1 MAFIRLFWYY
11 IKVYYFWEVII
22 VLKRITSVLT
32 AVILIVSMLSGCGNS
47 TESGSG
53 FKIGI
58 MTGTVAQGE
67 EEYRTAQML
76 KEKYPDIIECV
87 TYPDNFVKEQET
99 TIANM
104 MQLAS
109 DPDIKVIIMCI
120 GITGASSAFEKVKEE
135 RPDILLICG
144 NTVEDPDMM
153 ADIVDI
159 LIHPDEVNMGYT
171 IPQQAKEMG
180 AETLVHYS
188 FPRHMAS
195 PLYKERFEIMKEEC
209 ERLGITFVE
218 ETCPDPMG
226 DLGIS
231 GAQMFMLEDI
241 PKKVAQYGKNTA
253 FFNTN
258 CSMQEPLIKASLD
271 NGAIVAQQCCPSPY
285 HGYPGALGISVDEEH
300 AGDTDYIINAIKEKV
315 AEKNGT
321 GRFSTW
327 ETPVNMTIIESAVEY
342 AIKYGNGETNGKN
355 DPVALQ
361 EAFDKVAGE
370 GNITMSNYKSVIT
383 GEELSNVYMILGK
396 YVNF

>member
-1 MAFIRLFWYY
+1 M
-11 IKVYYFWEVII
+11 
-22 VLKRITSVLT
+22 LKRITSVLT

-47 TESGSG
+47 TESGNG

-120 GITGASSAFEKVKEE
+120 GITGASSAFEKLKEE

>member
-1 MAFIRLFWYY
+1 M
-11 IKVYYFWEVII
+11 
-22 VLKRITSVLT
+22 LKRITSVLT

-300 AGDTDYIINAIKEKV
+300 AGDTEYIINAIKEKV

>member
-1 MAFIRLFWYY
+1 M
-11 IKVYYFWEVII
+11 
-22 VLKRITSVLT
+22 LKRITSVLT

-120 GITGASSAFEKVKEE
+120 GITGTSSAFEKVKEE

-342 AIKYGNGETNGKN
+342 AIKYCNGETNGKN
-355 DPVALQ
+355 DPLALQ

>member
-1 MAFIRLFWYY
+1 M
-11 IKVYYFWEVII
+11 
-22 VLKRITSVLT
+22 LKRITSVLT

>member
-1 MAFIRLFWYY
+1 
-11 IKVYYFWEVII
+11 
-22 VLKRITSVLT
+22 
-32 AVILIVSMLSGCGNS
+32 
-47 TESGSG
+47 
-53 FKIGI
+53 
-58 MTGTVAQGE
+58 
-67 EEYRTAQML
+67 
-76 KEKYPDIIECV
+76 
-87 TYPDNFVKEQET
+87 
-99 TIANM
+99 
-104 MQLAS
+104 
-109 DPDIKVIIMCI
+109 
-120 GITGASSAFEKVKEE
+120 
-135 RPDILLICG
+135 
-144 NTVEDPDMM
+144 
-153 ADIVDI
+153 
-159 LIHPDEVNMGYT
+159 
-171 IPQQAKEMG
+171 
-180 AETLVHYS
+180 
-188 FPRHMAS
+188 
-195 PLYKERFEIMKEEC
+195 
-209 ERLGITFVE
+209 
-218 ETCPDPMG
+218 
-226 DLGIS
+226 
-231 GAQMFMLEDI
+231 MFMLEDI

>member
-1 MAFIRLFWYY
+1 M
-11 IKVYYFWEVII
+11 IKKII
-22 VLKRITSVLT
+22 SVFM
-32 AVILIVSMLSGCGNS
+32 AVILIISVFSGCSANESSES
-47 TESGSG
+47 TG

-67 EEYRTAQML
+67 EEYRAAQMI
-76 KEKYPDIIECV
+76 KEKYGDMIECV

-109 DPDIKVIIMCI
+109 DPDIKAIIMCI
-120 GITGASSAFEKVKEE
+120 GITGASAAFEKVREE

-144 NTVEDPDMM
+144 NTVEDPDMLSQ
-153 ADIVDI
+153 IVDI

-171 IPQQAKEMG
+171 IPQQAKDMG
-180 AETLVHYS
+180 AETFVHYS
-188 FPRHMAS
+188 FPRHMSS
-195 PLYKERFEIMKEEC
+195 PLYKERFDIMKEEC
-209 ERLGITFVE
+209 ERLGIKFVE

-231 GAQMFMLEDI
+231 GAQMFILEDI
-241 PKKVAQYGKNTA
+241 PKKVEKYGKNTC

-271 NGAIVAQQCCPSPY
+271 SGAIVAQQCCPSPY
-285 HGYPGALGISVDEEH
+285 HGYPTALGISVDDEN
-300 AGDTDYIINAIKEKV
+300 AGNTDYIIEAIREKV

-342 AIKYGNGETNGKN
+342 AIKYCNCETNGKN
-355 DPVALQ
+355 DPEALKQ
-361 EAFDKVAGE
+361 AFDTVAGTDKVK
-370 GNITMSNYKSVIT
+370 ISNYKSLVT
-383 GEELSNVYMILGK
+383 DEEISNVYMILEN

>member
-1 MAFIRLFWYY
+1 M
-11 IKVYYFWEVII
+11 
-22 VLKRITSVLT
+22 LKRITSVLT

-342 AIKYGNGETNGKN
+342 AIKYCNGETNGKN
-355 DPVALQ
+355 DPLALQ

>member
-1 MAFIRLFWYY
+1 M
-11 IKVYYFWEVII
+11 IKKII
-22 VLKRITSVLT
+22 SVFM
-32 AVILIVSMLSGCGNS
+32 AVILIISVFSGCSANESSES
-47 TESGSG
+47 TG

-67 EEYRTAQML
+67 EEYRAAQMI
-76 KEKYPDIIECV
+76 KEKYGDMIECV

-109 DPDIKVIIMCI
+109 DPDIKAIIMCI
-120 GITGASSAFEKVKEE
+120 GITGASAAFEKVREE

-144 NTVEDPDMM
+144 NTVEDPDMLSQ
-153 ADIVDI
+153 IVDV

-171 IPQQAKEMG
+171 IPQQAKDMG
-180 AETLVHYS
+180 AETFVHYS
-188 FPRHMAS
+188 FPRHMSS
-195 PLYKERFEIMKEEC
+195 PLYKERFDIMKEEC
-209 ERLGITFVE
+209 ERLGIKFVE

-226 DLGIS
+226 DLVIS
-231 GAQMFMLEDI
+231 GAQMFILEDI
-241 PKKVAQYGKNTA
+241 PKKVEEYGKNTC

-271 NGAIVAQQCCPSPY
+271 SGAIVAQQCCPSPY
-285 HGYPGALGISVDEEH
+285 HGYPTALGISVDDEN
-300 AGDTDYIINAIKEKV
+300 AGNTDYIIEAIRQKV

-342 AIKYGNGETNGKN
+342 AIKYCNGETNGKN
-355 DPVALQ
+355 DPEALKQ
-361 EAFDKVAGE
+361 AFDTVAGTDKVK
-370 GNITMSNYKSVIT
+370 ISNYKSLVT
-383 GEELSNVYMILGK
+383 DEEVSNVYMILEN

>member
-1 MAFIRLFWYY
+1 M
-11 IKVYYFWEVII
+11 
-22 VLKRITSVLT
+22 LKRITSVLT

-342 AIKYGNGETNGKN
+342 AIKYCNGETNGKN

>member
-1 MAFIRLFWYY
+1 M
-11 IKVYYFWEVII
+11 IKKII
-22 VLKRITSVLT
+22 SVFM
-32 AVILIVSMLSGCGNS
+32 AVILIISVFSGCSANESSES
-47 TESGSG
+47 TG

-67 EEYRTAQML
+67 EEYRAAQMI
-76 KEKYPDIIECV
+76 KEKYGDMIECV

-109 DPDIKVIIMCI
+109 DPDIKAIIMCI
-120 GITGASSAFEKVKEE
+120 GITGASAAFEKVREE

-144 NTVEDPDMM
+144 NTVEDPDMLSQ
-153 ADIVDI
+153 IVDV

-171 IPQQAKEMG
+171 IPQQAKDMG
-180 AETLVHYS
+180 AETFVHYS
-188 FPRHMAS
+188 FPRHMSS
-195 PLYKERFEIMKEEC
+195 PLYKERFDIMKEEC
-209 ERLGITFVE
+209 ERLGIKFVE

-231 GAQMFMLEDI
+231 GAQMFILEDI
-241 PKKVAQYGKNTA
+241 PKKVEKYGKNTC

-271 NGAIVAQQCCPSPY
+271 SGAIVAQQCCPSPY
-285 HGYPGALGISVDEEH
+285 HGYPTALGISVDDEN
-300 AGDTDYIINAIKEKV
+300 AGNTDYIIEAIRQKV

-342 AIKYGNGETNGKN
+342 AIKYCNDETNGKN
-355 DPVALQ
+355 DPEALKQ
-361 EAFDKVAGE
+361 AFDTVAGTDKVK
-370 GNITMSNYKSVIT
+370 ISNYKSLVT
-383 GEELSNVYMILGK
+383 DEEVSNVYMILEN

>member
-1 MAFIRLFWYY
+1 MIKRFTALFIAL
-11 IKVYYFWEVII
+11 VVM
-22 VLKRITSVLT
+22 
-32 AVILIVSMLSGCGNS
+32 VSMFSGCSSNNS
-47 TESGSG
+47 ESSTG

-67 EEYRTAQML
+67 EEYRAAQML
-76 KEKYPDIIECV
+76 KEKYGDMIECV

-109 DPDIKVIIMCI
+109 DPDIKAIIMCI
-120 GITGASSAFEKVKEE
+120 GITGASAAFEKVREE

-144 NTVEDPDMM
+144 NTVEDPDMVSK
-153 ADIVDI
+153 IVDV

-171 IPQQAKEMG
+171 IPEQAKAMG
-180 AETLVHYS
+180 AETFVHYS
-188 FPRHMAS
+188 FPRHMSS
-195 PLYKERFEIMKEEC
+195 PLYKERFEIMKAEC
-209 ERLGITFVE
+209 EKLGINFVE

-231 GAQMFMLEDI
+231 GAQMFILEDI
-241 PKKVAQYGKNTA
+241 PKKVEQYGKNTC

-258 CSMQEPLIKASLD
+258 CSMQEPLIKASVD
-271 NGAIVAQQCCPSPY
+271 AGAIVAQQCCPSPY

-300 AGDTDYIINAIKEKV
+300 SGDTEYIINAIREKV

-342 AIKYGNGETNGKN
+342 AIKYCNGETNGKN
-355 DPVALQ
+355 DPEALKS
-361 EAFDKVAGE
+361 AFDAVAG
-370 GNITMSNYKSVIT
+370 TDKVKMSNYKSLVT
-383 GEELSNVYMILGK
+383 GEEVPNVYMILEN